1 MKRQSFSYPLL
12 VGLALL
18 LAACAGSGPDAQPL
32 AVNVSGMQYQP
43 STLEVT
49 AGQPVRLT
57 LTNSDALE
65 HDFSI
70 TEFPTDGLVQT
81 VGHGGHD
88 MGEEAEQLD
97 LHVGA
102 AANGSGTIEFTP
114 SQPGTYEFFCTVAG
128 HKEAGMTG
136 SLVVAAP

>member
-1 MKRQSFSYPLL
+1 MATRW
-12 VGLALL
+12 
-18 LAACAGSGPDAQPL
+18 
-32 AVNVSGMQYQP
+32 
-43 STLEVT
+43 STI
-49 AGQPVRLT
+49 PV
-57 LTNSDALE
+57 
-65 HDFSI
+65 
-70 TEFPTDGLVQT
+70 DGTVQT

-88 MGEEAEQLD
+88 MGDEVGPLD

-128 HKEAGMTG
+128 HKEAGMVG